1 MTGRPAAYLWLSAV
15 LPLSAETYTFYVGP
29 GTPAQRVE
37 EKTALVQQADPAAQC
52 TQHLLKAKN
61 TSLGDAEAAA
71 QAIRHGALQPPCV
84 VISDAAGAY
93 AALPL
98 DKLDAQSLAK
108 AREAAASP
116 TRKQEQAERDFNA
129 DCYLLFARLS
139 LQEQTPERVR
149 ASVQECRRLMDAA
162 GQKPQAW
169 QELGLRAL
177 YPLLMLEYTQG
188 YRANGAHTPET
199 EAKLLEAIAALE
211 AVRDLDPESPSGKK
225 AHEERER
232 LRMARRQARQA
243 E

>member
-1 MTGRPAAYLWLSAV
+1 MHLRPAVLWLSAV
-15 LPLSAETYTFYVGP
+15 LPLSAETYTFYVQQ
-29 GTPAQRVE
+29 GTPSPRY
-37 EKTALVQQADPAAQC
+37 EKQMELVQKVDPAAECVQR
-52 TQHLLKAKN
+52 QLKNKSA
-61 TSLGDAEAAA
+61 TLEDAESAAE
-71 QAIRHGALQPPCV
+71 AIRNGAVQLPCV
-84 VISDAAGAY
+84 VVSDAQGAY

-98 DKLDAQSLAK
+98 DKLDEAAIAK
-108 AREAAASP
+108 AREAAQSP
-116 TRKQEQAERDFNA
+116 TRKQEQEKRDFDA
-129 DCYLLFARLS
+129 DCYLLYARLS

-149 ASVQECRRLMDAA
+149 ANIADCRKLMDRAVNN
-162 GQKPQAW
+162 PQAW

-188 YRANGAHTPET
+188 HRANGAHTPET

-211 AVRDLDPESPSGKK
+211 AVRDLDPQSTCGRK